1 MSDIEKNK
9 ELCEK
14 YPFLIPRNR
23 WTDAIPKDYN
33 YKYTE
38 LDALEDGWRIA
49 FGEQLCEELK
59 EALIKTGCLD
69 DYRIIQIKEKWGFL
83 HWYSNTNDEIRKV
96 ISKYEE
102 MSRYTC
108 GCCGKPATKVTT
120 GWIYPYCD
128 ECAEKFVKYE
138 YFADINE
145 FYRSDDDGNS

>member
-23 WTDAIPKDYN
+23 WTDKILEDYN
-33 YKYTE
+33 YEYTE
-38 LDALEDGWRIA
+38 LDALENGWKIA

-59 EALIKTGCLD
+59 EALIKTNCLD

-83 HWYSNTNDEIRKV
+83 RWYSNTNDEIRKV
-96 ISKYEE
+96 ISKYEK
-102 MSRYTC
+102 MSKYIC
-108 GCCGKPATKVTT
+108 KHCGKPATKVST
-120 GWIYPYCD
+120 GWISSYCD
-128 ECAEKFVKYE
+128 SCAEKLTRYE

-145 FYRSDDDGNS
+145 FYRSDDDGNN